1 MPNFG
6 EFIIHHFE
14 GFKTMTTT
22 KLRLLLALVT
32 TWGLLSPLTR
42 AEEHHHQDASVHAS
56 DSPTATTEATES
68 EEEVA
73 IRESIS
79 KLPTKD
85 QKLAVAQGYCAV
97 MAENRLGTMG
107 APIKIMIEDQPV
119 FLCCAGCKRRAMA
132 DPTKT
137 LATVEALKA
146 KVEAAMI
153 EHNLVEFSEED
164 RALVLAQG
172 YCPMM
177 PESRLGVMGPPVKL
191 TVADQTIFVCC
202 EGCSKDAAA
211 NPEQTLK
218 VVEELQAK
226 VVAEAQ
232 AAAEQASVGASQ

>member
-1 MPNFG
+1 
-6 EFIIHHFE
+6 
-14 GFKTMTTT
+14 MTTT
-22 KLRLLLALVT
+22 RLSTLLALVA
-32 TWGLLSPLTR
+32 TWGLLAPLSR
-42 AEEHHHQDASVHAS
+42 AEEHHHDAAAHAG
-56 DSPTATTEATES
+56 DSATAGAETSES
-68 EEEVA
+68 AEEVA

-85 QKLAVAQGYCAV
+85 QKLAVAQGYCPV

-107 APIKIMIEDQPV
+107 APIKVMIDDQPV

-132 DPTKT
+132 DPKKT
-137 LATVEALKA
+137 LATVEALKV

-153 EHNLVEFSEED
+153 EHNLADLAEED
-164 RALVLAQG
+164 RTMVLSQG

-191 TVADQTIFVCC
+191 TVANRVVFVCC

-218 VVEELQAK
+218 VVAELQAK

-232 AAAEQASVGASQ
+232 AAAEQAPADKSE